1 MKKIFIVCAFL
12 SAISLNANA
21 QVLSG
26 LLKSLAGGN
35 KTEAQTEATTE
46 TTVTTE
52 TAEQSATSAGANI
65 LGSVIGASSNTNN
78 TSSEATTTTNDNT
91 ATSSI
96 LSGLLGSLAG
106 NGSTSANEDGTA
118 LSTDGIISGL
128 LGSIL
133 NSFTTVNQQTL
144 IGTWNFKGS
153 AFVFESENALA
164 TLGSDAIASQ
174 VEAKVDKYLAK
185 LNIKEGTCNMT
196 FNEDNTCIF
205 TAGKRSLNGTYEYNT
220 ETKELTLNFGALIKT
235 TAYLVYDA
243 GTINIVYQSDGLLRI
258 LKAIGSMSSNSTL
271 ALLNTL
277 LDQYNGLRIGMAF
290 TM

>member
-46 TTVTTE
+46 TTE

-65 LGSVIGASSNTNN
+65 LGSVIGALSNTNN
-78 TSSEATTTTNDNT
+78 TSDATTTTNDNT

-118 LSTDGIISGL
+118 LSTDGVVSGL
-128 LGSIL
+128 LSSIL

-185 LNIKEGTCNMT
+185 LNIKEGTCNIT

>member
-12 SAISLNANA
+12 STLSLNANA

-35 KTEAQTEATTE
+35 KTETQTEATTE
-46 TTVTTE
+46 TTETTE
-52 TAEQSATSAGANI
+52 QSSTSAGANI
-65 LGSVIGASSNTNN
+65 LGSVIGALSN
-78 TSSEATTTTNDNT
+78 
-91 ATSSI
+91 
-96 LSGLLGSLAG
+96 
-106 NGSTSANEDGTA
+106 STSANEDGTA
-118 LSTDGIISGL
+118 LSTDGVVSGL

-133 NSFTTVNQQTL
+133 NAFTTVNQQTL
-144 IGTWNFKGS
+144 IGTWDFKGS

-185 LNIKEGTCNMT
+185 LNIKEGTCTIT

-205 TAGKRSLNGTYEYNT
+205 TAGKRSLNGTYEYNAD
-220 ETKELTLNFGALIKT
+220 TKELALNFGALIKT
-235 TAYLVYDA
+235 TAHLVYDA

-290 TM
+290 TK

>member
-1 MKKIFIVCAFL
+1 MKKIFIVCAFF

-26 LLKSLAGGN
+26 LLKSLTGGN
-35 KTEAQTEATTE
+35 KTENQTEATTE
-46 TTVTTE
+46 TT
-52 TAEQSATSAGANI
+52 EQSTTSAGANI
-65 LGSVIGASSNTNN
+65 LGN
-78 TSSEATTTTNDNT
+78 
-91 ATSSI
+91 
-96 LSGLLGSLAG
+96 LLGSLAG
-106 NGSTSANEDGTA
+106 SGSTSANEDGTA
-118 LSTDGIISGL
+118 LSTDGVVSGL

-133 NSFTTVNQQTL
+133 NAFTTVNQQML

-153 AFVFESENALA
+153 AFVFESEKALANLGSNAL
-164 TLGSDAIASQ
+164 ASQ
-174 VEAKVDKYLAK
+174 VEAKVDNYLAK
-185 LNIKEGTCNMT
+185 LNIKEGTCTIT
-196 FNEDNTCIF
+196 FNEDNTCTF
-205 TAGKRSLNGTYEYNT
+205 TAGKRALNGTYEYNT
-220 ETKELTLNFGALIKT
+220 ETKELALNFGALIKT

-290 TM
+290 TK